1 MIACLIV
8 DDEQHAIDIL
18 KHYIGQT
25 PFLHLAA
32 STTSPIEALQVVAE
46 QAIELV
52 FLDIQMPE
60 LSGIDFIK
68 AIHGKAK
75 VILTTAYS
83 EFALESYELDVVD
96 YLLKP
101 IRFPRFLQAVQ
112 KVADTNK
119 DSDTH
124 PSLTSGP
131 EEADDYIFVKT
142 ESKGKLLKINLAD
155 IDYIEGM
162 KNYVAMHCGEKKT
175 LVYTSM
181 KELEE
186 RLPHKQFLRVH
197 KSFII
202 SIAKITGIEGNLLR
216 LKNVK
221 DEILIGESYKADLME
236 IIRNKMIQ

>member
-1 MIACLIV
+1 MTNCLIV

-18 KHYIGQT
+18 VHYISQT
-25 PFLHLAA
+25 PFLHLVATA
-32 STTSPIEALQVVAE
+32 TNPIEALQIVNTQRVDL
-46 QAIELV
+46 I

-60 LSGIDFIK
+60 LSGIDLIR

-112 KVADTNK
+112 KATK
-119 DSDTH
+119 E
-124 PSLTSGP
+124 LP
-131 EEADDYIFVKT
+131 EPNENEASAVEDDYIFVKT

-162 KNYVAMHCGEKKT
+162 KNYVAIHCGGKKT
-175 LVYTSM
+175 MVYTSM

-186 RLPHKQFLRVH
+186 RLPHKQFIRVH

-202 SIAKITGIEGNLLR
+202 PIAKITGIEGNLLR
-216 LKNVK
+216 LKNVT
-221 DEILIGESYKADLME
+221 DEILIGENYKADLME

>member
-1 MIACLIV
+1 MINCIIV

-18 KHYIGQT
+18 AHYISQT
-25 PFLHLAA
+25 PYLNLAG
-32 STTSPIEALQVVAE
+32 STTNPIEALQMVNSLKPD
-46 QAIELV
+46 LV

-68 AIHGKAK
+68 AIHGKCR

-101 IRFPRFLQAVQ
+101 VRLPRFLQAVQ
-112 KVADTNK
+112 KVSK
-119 DSDTH
+119 EK
-124 PSLTSGP
+124 
-131 EEADDYIFVKT
+131 EEASEMPHSPDGDYIFVKT
-142 ESKGKLLKINLAD
+142 ESKGKLLKINLED

-162 KNYVAMHCGEKKT
+162 KNYVAIYRGGQKT
-175 LVYTSM
+175 MVYTSM
-181 KELEE
+181 KDLEE
-186 RLPHKQFLRVH
+186 RLPQNKFIRVH

-202 SIAKITGIEGNLLR
+202 SIPKITGIEGSMVR
-216 LKNVK
+216 LKNVSA
-221 DEILIGESYKADLME
+221 EIMIGENYKSDLME